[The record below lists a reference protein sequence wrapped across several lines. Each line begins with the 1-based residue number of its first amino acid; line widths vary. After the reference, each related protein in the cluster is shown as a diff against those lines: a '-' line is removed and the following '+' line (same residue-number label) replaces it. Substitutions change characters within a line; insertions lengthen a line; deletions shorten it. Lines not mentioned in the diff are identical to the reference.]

1 MGLFFMQNLY
11 IKVGSITNAQRGQRL
26 LRSKGYKSQI
36 RKAENPSK
44 SDGCGY
50 ELIVRSNNDSPIDIL
65 EDNGI
70 EIRGVDKG

>member
-1 MGLFFMQNLY
+1 MQNLY

-36 RKAENPSK
+36 RKTENPAK

-50 ELIVRSNNDSPIDIL
+50 ELFVRANGDAPVNIL
-65 EDNGI
+65 EDGGI
-70 EIRGVDKG
+70 EIRGVEKR

>member
-1 MGLFFMQNLY
+1 MQNLY

-36 RKAENPSK
+36 KKIENASK

-50 ELIVRSNNDSPIDIL
+50 ELLVKASSDAPVDIL
-65 EDNGI
+65 EADGI
-70 EIRGVDKG
+70 KIRGVDKR